1 MDLFILDTKINRDWK
16 TDMEGYSLMTEG
28 FMMDNG
34 EMIKCKDMGS
44 YIMEMDH

>member
-1 MDLFILDTKINRDWK
+1 MDLFTQDTKINRGWK
-16 TDMEGYSLMTEG
+16 TDMEDYSLMTED

-34 EMIKCKDMGS
+34 EMIKCKDMAN